1 MPDDNNNAA
10 RPTAHNQL
18 TSYAVFGNPI
28 AHSLSPAIH
37 AAFAQQ
43 TQQPIRYDKACIEL
57 PAFESAVHQF
67 FHSGGGG
74 LNITVPFKQRA
85 FAMATELSEAAA
97 KAGAV
102 NTLYYQDGVLYGDN
116 TDGAGLC
123 RDLTNNLRWPVA
135 GKRLLVLG
143 AGGAVRGVLAPLIA
157 SSPASLVI
165 ANRTHAKAVVLQEQ
179 FAADAEQASVALSA
193 NNFAELEGDFDIV
206 INGTSASLA
215 GDLPEVSAAIVNHA
229 RCYDM
234 VYGSSPTLFL
244 QWAAQQGARSIAD
257 GLGMLVEQ
265 AAKSFTLWHGVRPQ
279 AAPVIDRIRSSL

>member
-1 MPDDNNNAA
+1 MPDNNNVA
-10 RPTAHNQL
+10 RPTDPNEL

-43 TQQPIRYDKACIEL
+43 TQQPIRYDKECIEL

-74 LNITVPFKQRA
+74 LNVTVPFKQRA
-85 FAMATELSEAAA
+85 FAMATVLSDAAA

-102 NTLYYQDGVLYGDN
+102 NTLYCQNDELHGDN

-123 RDLTNNLRWPVA
+123 RDLTNNLHWPLA

-143 AGGAVRGVLAPLIA
+143 AGGAVRGVLTPLIA
-157 SSPASLVI
+157 SCPSSLVI

-179 FAADAEQASVALSA
+179 FAADAELASVALSA

-215 GDLPEVSAAIVNHA
+215 GDRPEISAAIVNHA

-265 AAKSFTLWHGVRPQ
+265 AAESFTLWRGVRPQ
-279 AAPVIDRIRSSL
+279 AAPVIDCIRSSL